1 MTDYTRRCQNNQ
13 RCPRQ
18 PQCGMDCH
26 FDNAEVDDLALTEE
40 AESWLRD
47 KALQPHQAKYPTEK
61 LHLKPC

>member
-26 FDNAEVDDLALTEE
+26 FDNAEADDLPLPEE

-47 KALQPHQAKYPTEK
+47 REIQPHKAKYATKNQPQ
-61 LHLKPC
+61 KPC